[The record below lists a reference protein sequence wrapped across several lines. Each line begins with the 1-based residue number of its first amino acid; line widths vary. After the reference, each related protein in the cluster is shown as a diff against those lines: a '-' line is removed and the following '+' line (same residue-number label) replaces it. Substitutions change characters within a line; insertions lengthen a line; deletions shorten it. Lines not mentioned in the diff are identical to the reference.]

1 VGEWGVD
8 LQRLG
13 GDLYLLFAG
22 HRVERLHIVQ
32 AVGEFDDHH
41 AQVFG
46 DRHQQ
51 FAQVVGGL
59 GDAHAASARLV
70 ENLHLALGVVQFG
83 DAFHQLAHG
92 RPEALLQLFGLGGGV
107 FQHIVQQSRDD
118 GVDPHLQVCQDVR
131 DGERV
136 RDVRL
141 PAPARLSVV
150 AFFGEQVRLHQAR
163 GIGVGRVV
171 PNLLDERFDLFWEF
185 VIQRL
190 HPTSRASHRCRA
202 HRR

>member
-1 VGEWGVD
+1 MTITRRSSATATSSLRKLSAELAMLMRRRLASLKISTLRSEWC
-8 LQRLG
+8 
-13 GDLYLLFAG
+13 
-22 HRVERLHIVQ
+22 
-32 AVGEFDDHH
+32 
-41 AQVFG
+41 
-46 DRHQQ
+46 
-51 FAQVVGGL
+51 
-59 GDAHAASARLV
+59 SLV
-70 ENLHLALGVVQFG
+70 TPSTNWRTVA
-83 DAFHQLAHG
+83 
-92 RPEALLQLFGLGGGV
+92 PEALLQLFGLGGGV

-118 GVDPHLQVCQDVR
+118 GVDPHLQVCQDVC

-141 PAPARLSVV
+141 PAPARLTVV